1 MAKKDK
7 KKKKEKREKTKAV
20 LADIQITKKNS
31 IFFGIGLILVILGFI
46 LLATGSIVLAPIFL
60 VVGYIVFFPLGIL
73 LK

>member
-7 KKKKEKREKTKAV
+7 KKKKEKKEKAREV
-20 LADIQITKKNS
+20 LVDIQFTKKNS
-31 IFFGIGLILVILGFI
+31 IFFGIGLVLIILGFI
-46 LLATGSIVLAPIFL
+46 LLAAGSIVLAPILL